1 MEADKLKKNIKRALA
16 CELAAVMT
24 FMSFAVMNAHAEGDV
39 AGAVESTWNQAKG
52 QIKTVTNNVIF
63 PVIDVILAILL
74 FVNIGL
80 MYLEYRKRNQLEW
93 TPIAIIFGCL
103 LFSLTAPMY
112 IWSIVNI

>member
-1 MEADKLKKNIKRALA
+1 MEADILKKNVKRALA

-24 FMSFAVMNAHAEGDV
+24 FMNFAVMNAHAEGDV

-74 FVNIGL
+74 FVNIGI

>member
-1 MEADKLKKNIKRALA
+1 MKKSLKRTLA
-16 CELAAVMT
+16 CELAAIMT
-24 FMSFAVMNAHAEGDV
+24 FMNFAVMSAHAEGDV
-39 AGAVESTWNQAKG
+39 AGAVESTWDSAKG

-63 PVIDVILAILL
+63 PVIDVVLAILL

-80 MYLEYRKRNQLEW
+80 MYMEYRKRGQLEW

-112 IWSIVNI
+112 IWNVVNI

>member
-1 MEADKLKKNIKRALA
+1 MLKKNVKRALA

-24 FMSFAVMNAHAEGDV
+24 FMNFAVMNAHAEGDV

-74 FVNIGL
+74 FVNIGI